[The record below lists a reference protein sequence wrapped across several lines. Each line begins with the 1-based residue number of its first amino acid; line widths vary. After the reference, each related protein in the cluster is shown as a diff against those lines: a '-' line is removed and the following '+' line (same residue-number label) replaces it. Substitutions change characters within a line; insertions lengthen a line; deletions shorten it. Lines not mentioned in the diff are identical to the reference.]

1 MFCDFGGSGRDW
13 GSVRKSGET
22 FGKPRW
28 AKIDPRWLKMEP
40 GWPKMEPGWFKT
52 EPISLCMF
60 IYV

>member
-1 MFCDFGGSGRDW
+1 MRE
-13 GSVRKSGET
+13 SGET